1 MIVAFLVLIMIALPA
16 NSQPLADY
24 SFKSPSFNGI
34 GYSSHM
40 LTIENLEHTRHEQIK
55 KEIQAG
61 LDKIANEAKSTNL
74 SKFLNNLESRIY
86 AQISQNVATAMF
98 AGGSST
104 TGTIDFEGSIISWI
118 KNGTSSISL
127 TVQDVTGTQTTVEI
141 PLGQFIFQ

>member
-74 SKFLNNLESRIY
+74 SKFLNPAVGL
-86 AQISQNVATAMF
+86 
-98 AGGSST
+98 
-104 TGTIDFEGSIISWI
+104 
-118 KNGTSSISL
+118 
-127 TVQDVTGTQTTVEI
+127 
-141 PLGQFIFQ
+141 

>member
-1 MIVAFLVLIMIALPA
+1 
-16 NSQPLADY
+16 
-24 SFKSPSFNGI
+24 
-34 GYSSHM
+34 M